1 MNPQDPKKLSAA
13 AAAAVAR
20 DFDFFCAQEFSK
32 VLEKEVARLER
43 GKPAYTD
50 REIGNMLGC
59 TKNEIYGFRR
69 RQRIP
74 DAMGRMAGYCRD
86 ILSQSNFVTVDVRSL
101 KDKVKTLQ
109 EINKA
114 NEHIK
119 GFEKAW
125 WFTAGFLSFFIV
137 LFLCALIFGERVA
150 S

>member
-1 MNPQDPKKLSAA
+1 MSPSDPKKLSAA
-13 AAAAVAR
+13 VAAVVER

-43 GKPAYTD
+43 GEPAYTD

-86 ILSQSNFVTVDVRSL
+86 ILSQPNYVTGDVRSL
-101 KDKVKTLQ
+101 EDKIKTLQ
-109 EINKA
+109 KINKT

-125 WFTAGFLSFFIV
+125 WFTVGFLSFFIL
-137 LFLCALIFGERVA
+137 LFFYALIFGERAA